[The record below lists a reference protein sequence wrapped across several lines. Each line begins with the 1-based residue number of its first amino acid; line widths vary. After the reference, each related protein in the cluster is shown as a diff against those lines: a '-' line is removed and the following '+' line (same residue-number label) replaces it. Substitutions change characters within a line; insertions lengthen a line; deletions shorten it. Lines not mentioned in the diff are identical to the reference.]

1 MEVIWLVLIILFVI
15 AETLTFNFI
24 TIWGAIGA
32 LSAFITAYFT
42 DNITIQIVVFFLI
55 TSIALIL
62 SRTFVKKVIKFEKEA
77 TNLDSVIGKIATVL
91 KEVDSDSGR
100 VKVMG
105 KDWAARSVDGNK
117 IEEGSKVKV
126 LEIKGV
132 KLIVEECEK
141 WFLL

>member
-141 WFLL
+141 

>member
-1 MEVIWLVLIILFVI
+1 M
-15 AETLTFNFI
+15 
-24 TIWGAIGA
+24 
-32 LSAFITAYFT
+32 
-42 DNITIQIVVFFLI
+42 I

-141 WFLL
+141 